1 MPKLRMVLSGAALA
15 LLAAGCGSDPYYS
28 DPYYASSSH
37 SYYPY
42 YRDRLVYE
50 RHVERVHGRVTA
62 IEVMRSDGWTTRS
75 GDLYRVVVRD
85 PQGAYQTYVM
95 ESLGS
100 LRVGDLVRV
109 DSGRI
114 YPVG

>member
-28 DPYYASSSH
+28 DPYYVSSSP

-42 YRDRLVYE
+42 YRDRHVYE
-50 RHVERVHGRVTA
+50 RRIEHVSGRVTA

-85 PQGAYQTYVM
+85 PQGAVQTYVM

-109 DSGRI
+109 DNGRI